1 MLRIEQRV
9 RRLTV
14 NALDRASN
22 AVNLLSKGEGPRSL
36 STLTRISKVR

>member
-22 AVNLLSKGEGPRSL
+22 AVNLRYFRKARALEVYL
-36 STLTRISKVR
+36 H